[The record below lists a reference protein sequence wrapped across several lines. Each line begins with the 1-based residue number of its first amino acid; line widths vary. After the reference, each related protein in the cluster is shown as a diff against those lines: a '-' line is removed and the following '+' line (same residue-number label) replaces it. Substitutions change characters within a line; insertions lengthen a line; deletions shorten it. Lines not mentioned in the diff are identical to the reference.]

1 MCLNLG
7 HFTVEC
13 TSRTHYRVCHSNAH
27 TIDQCEYKI
36 LKKSSTLVRRI
47 QPQQDNQEDG
57 LRLNTGMMIDRGMM
71 TAIDP
76 TEIGMKIIGERMIDE
91 MSTV

>member
-1 MCLNLG
+1 M
-7 HFTVEC
+7 
-13 TSRTHYRVCHSNAH
+13 
-27 TIDQCEYKI
+27 
-36 LKKSSTLVRRI
+36 RRI